1 MNKILL
7 AALVVVVVIAL
18 GVFFLGNDGTDT
30 EIPSISV
37 PNQQEQATTTNDQ
50 ATTPNNGGDST
61 NTPVTPSNQLVL
73 AENEGGNIVTIAY
86 AQLTEPGYVALF
98 RMNSQSDV
106 ALIGSSDLLQPGEYT
121 NLTIQLS
128 SVAVEGQNMA
138 GVLYSDDGDE
148 EFTYT
153 EGDVYLTKGTTF
165 VSDVDVIGVDPE
177 DEAEELS
184 RQIDNYLEA
193 NN

>member
-61 NTPVTPSNQLVL
+61 NTTVTPSNQLVL

-153 EGDVYLTKGTTF
+153 EGDVYLTNGTTF

>member
-153 EGDVYLTKGTTF
+153 EGDVYLTNGTTF

>member
-128 SVAVEGQNMA
+128 SVAVEGQNIA

-153 EGDVYLTKGTTF
+153 EGDVYLTNGTTF

>member
-50 ATTPNNGGDST
+50 ANTPNNGGGAT

-153 EGDVYLTKGTTF
+153 EGDVYLTNGTTF

>member
-7 AALVVVVVIAL
+7 GALVVVILIAV
-18 GVFFLGNDGTDT
+18 GVFFFGDDT
-30 EIPSISV
+30 NTEMPSITV
-37 PNQQEQATTTNDQ
+37 PTQQATTTDTANQ
-50 ATTPNNGGDST
+50 NTQQNNAGT
-61 NTPVTPSNQLVL
+61 NTATPEVTPSNQLVL
-73 AENEGGNIVTIAY
+73 AENEGGNTITVAY
-86 AQLTEPGYVALF
+86 AQLTQPGYVALF
-98 RMNSQSDV
+98 RMNSQSNV
-106 ALIGSSDLLQPGEYT
+106 TFVGSSDLLAPGEYT

-128 SVAVEGQNMA
+128 SLAVEGQNMA
-138 GVLYSDDGDE
+138 GVLYADDGDE
-148 EFTYT
+148 TFTYT
-153 EGDVYLTKGTTF
+153 EGDTYLTNGTAF

>member
-7 AALVVVVVIAL
+7 AALVVVVVIAF

-50 ATTPNNGGDST
+50 TTTPNNGGDST

-153 EGDVYLTKGTTF
+153 EGDVYLTNGTTF

>member
-37 PNQQEQATTTNDQ
+37 PNQQEQATTTNDL

-153 EGDVYLTKGTTF
+153 EGDVYLTNGTTF